1 MARKASWVLVALLAT
16 LIGLYPSLY
25 FFIDRNFGLLSSKSK
40 ELLANVAWNTA
51 FYIHIIAG
59 GLALLVGWL
68 QFNAKMRTQYVQLH
82 RQIGKGYVIAV
93 LLSAVAGFY
102 IALFATGGIIP
113 SVGFMCLAVVWFYTT
128 YRAYSS
134 IKNKQ
139 VEAHRKMMIYSY
151 AACFAAVTLRI
162 WLPLLTAATGDFTT
176 AYRIVAWLCW
186 VPNLIVA
193 GFIARRV

>member
-59 GLALLVGWL
+59 GLALLVGWV

-113 SVGFMCLAVVWFYTT
+113 SVGFMCLAVVW
-128 YRAYSS
+128 
-134 IKNKQ
+134 
-139 VEAHRKMMIYSY
+139 
-151 AACFAAVTLRI
+151 
-162 WLPLLTAATGDFTT
+162 
-176 AYRIVAWLCW
+176 
-186 VPNLIVA
+186 
-193 GFIARRV
+193 